1 MLFDTLPAT
10 LVYSDGIMANLCCS
24 DSDAQYVLYK
34 LNDSHD
40 LRTRQSIIHV
50 TLLYLELFFPHQRT
64 QSKNVSISKSVVL
77 PKLINCMSYCYS
89 YFCMSYCYSYFC
101 MSYCYLHLSH
111 ILVST
116 VLSERRQVC
125 RRFRGVAVFMLHC
138 TFCDT
143 ETVPRKCCG
152 SLCVEI
158 DRIAQQSDIP
168 FANRINFLV
177 LWN

>member
-10 LVYSDGIMANLCCS
+10 LVYSDGIMANLCCN

-40 LRTRQSIIHV
+40 LRTRQSITHV
-50 TLLYLELFFPHQRT
+50 TLLYLEVFFPHQRT
-64 QSKNVSISKSVVL
+64 QSKKVSISKSVVL
-77 PKLINCMSYCYS
+77 STLINCMSYCYS
-89 YFCMSYCYSYFC
+89 YFCMSYY
-101 MSYCYLHLSH
+101 YLHLSH

-152 SLCVEI
+152 SLCIEI